1 VKDEFKKTLFDQYWT
16 HARHTEQ
23 ELWTFTTVYSAI
35 VGAIFAFSGTDAI
48 SDETRTGIYFFGFVL
63 SLLGIALIYCQYQAF
78 LKFVLIAEA
87 IALIEMKVD
96 SQYLR
101 FIGRESNYPHDKRVL
116 TSDVLVLFY
125 SAISATLL
133 FLAVHNWTSTSVYAF
148 VAAFLTFSVLIT
160 YYGHNIRRK
169 FAEQIEHARRANTNR
184 LNTLPSGDSIN
195 AIPAD
200 NAGKE

>member
-1 VKDEFKKTLFDQYWT
+1 MKDEFKKTLFDQYWT

-48 SDETRTGIYFFGFVL
+48 SDETRTGIYFFGIVL

-78 LKFVLIAEA
+78 LKFVLTAEA

-101 FIGRESNYPHDKRVL
+101 FIGRESIYPHDKRVL

-133 FLAVHNWTSTSVYAF
+133 FLAIQNWESRIYYAILY
-148 VAAFLTFSVLIT
+148 ACLTFFVLIAI
-160 YYGHNIRRK
+160 YFFGIRKK
-169 FAEQIEHARRANTNR
+169 FAEQIEHARRSNTNR
-184 LNTLPSGDSIN
+184 LNTLSSGDSIN

-200 NAGKE
+200 NASKE